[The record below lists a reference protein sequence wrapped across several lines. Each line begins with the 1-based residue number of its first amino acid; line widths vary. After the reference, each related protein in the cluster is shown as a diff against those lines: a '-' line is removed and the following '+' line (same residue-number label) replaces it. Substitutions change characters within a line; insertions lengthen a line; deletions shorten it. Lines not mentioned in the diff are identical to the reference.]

1 VVSFENIERFL
12 REDIQEKKK
21 AGRGVFSMRGKG
33 VKHGFSGALKTPY
46 YYMSNKEKK
55 KLDGEVKVSNMYETV
70 IPFREFELKDQET
83 KKAMLIRWREIYANT
98 KIMKEMGLNNSD
110 YYKLIGDLEIP
121 KKPRTGGSR
130 PKAKNKTVA
139 VKPKEII
146 ELMAETP
153 KKEAAQIQHQLQQ
166 IITNGLHVEYNG
178 TYDHETLNKLFT
190 KLQLLIDGEPNN
202 FRISLSLSEVDK
214 V

>member
-70 IPFREFELKDQET
+70 IPFKEFELKDQET

-98 KIMKEMGLNNSD
+98 KIMKEMGLNNTD

-121 KKPRTGGSR
+121 KKPRGGAR
-130 PKAKNKTVA
+130 TTTKTKKRTSAIKTEIVA
-139 VKPKEII
+139 IS
-146 ELMAETP
+146 AETP

-202 FRISLSLSEVDK
+202 FRISLSLSEVSDK
-214 V
+214 

>member
-1 VVSFENIERFL
+1 MVYYENIERLL

-33 VKHGFSGALKTPY
+33 VKHGLSGALKTPY

-70 IPFREFELKDQET
+70 IPFKEFELKDQET
-83 KKAMLIRWREIYANT
+83 KKAMLLRWREIYPNT
-98 KIMKEMGLNNSD
+98 KIMREMNLNNSD

-121 KKPRTGGSR
+121 KKPRGGVR
-130 PKAKNKTVA
+130 HTKNKNRTSAAKTEVIA
-139 VKPKEII
+139 IS
-146 ELMAETP
+146 AETS
-153 KKEAAQIQHQLQQ
+153 KKEAAQIQHQIQQ

-190 KLQLLIDGEPNN
+190 KLQLLIDGEPNK
-202 FRISLSLSEVDK
+202 FRISLSMSEVDK

>member
-1 VVSFENIERFL
+1 VVYHENIERLL

-21 AGRGVFSMRGKG
+21 TGRGAFSMRGKG

-70 IPFREFELKDQET
+70 IPFNEFEFKDTET
-83 KKAMLIRWREIYANT
+83 KKAMLLRWREIYPNT
-98 KIMKEMGLNNSD
+98 KIMKEMGLNNTD

-121 KKPRTGGSR
+121 KKPRGGIQ
-130 PKAKNKTVA
+130 PKSKKRTAA

-153 KKEAAQIQHQLQQ
+153 KKEAAQIQQL
-166 IITNGLHVEYNG
+166 ITNGLHVEYNG

-190 KLQLLIDGEPNN
+190 KLQLLIDGEPNK
-202 FRISLSLSEVDK
+202 FRISLSMSEIDK
-214 V
+214 N

>member
-83 KKAMLIRWREIYANT
+83 KKAMLIRWREIYPNT
-98 KIMKEMGLNNSD
+98 KIMKEMGLNNTD

-121 KKPRTGGSR
+121 KKPRTGGAR
-130 PKAKNKTVA
+130 PKVKNRTVA

-146 ELMAETP
+146 ELIAETP
-153 KKEAAQIQHQLQQ
+153 KKEAAQIQQL
-166 IITNGLHVEYNG
+166 ITNGLHVEYNG

-190 KLQLLIDGEPNN
+190 KLQLLIDGEPNK
-202 FRISLSLSEVDK
+202 FRISLSMSEISRNET
-214 V
+214 